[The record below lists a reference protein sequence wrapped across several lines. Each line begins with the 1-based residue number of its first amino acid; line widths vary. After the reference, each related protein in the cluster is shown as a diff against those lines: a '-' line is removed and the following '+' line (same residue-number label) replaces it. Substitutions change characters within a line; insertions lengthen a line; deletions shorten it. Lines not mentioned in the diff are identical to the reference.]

1 MVRAVLDTN
10 ILVSALLTPKGE
22 AAAILRDLPRF
33 TLCLSD
39 EILVEVEGVLARDR
53 IRRRYP
59 LRDEDV
65 AGYLER
71 LRQVAVLALPQEAVT
86 GVSRDPDDDRVIACA
101 VVGRADVIVSGDKD
115 LLTLKQ
121 VGRIPILTA
130 TEFLGRLRGARP

>member
-86 GVSRDPDDDRVIACA
+86 GVSRDPDDDKFFACA
-101 VVGRADVIVSGDKD
+101 LAAGADCIVSRDPHILEVDGFPVPS
-115 LLTLKQ
+115 LTPALF
-121 VGRIPILTA
+121 LTW
-130 TEFLGRLRGARP
+130 LRKGALT